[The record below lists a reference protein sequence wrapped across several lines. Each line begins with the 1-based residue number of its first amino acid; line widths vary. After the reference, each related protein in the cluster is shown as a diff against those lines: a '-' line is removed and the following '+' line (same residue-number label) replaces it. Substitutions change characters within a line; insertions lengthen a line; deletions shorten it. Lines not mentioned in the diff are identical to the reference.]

1 MRPDEHKKKK
11 NAQYKKKH
19 GIKEERK
26 GETSKDKKGSSEE
39 ILVNT
44 VKSDISDSSDS
55 SHNSNVARFS
65 RRIVKSNWEKY
76 ELPPEEDPYI
86 GPTQKGESF
95 EKLLRSEGA
104 SAAQFR
110 FKDEAFWEEEAAG
123 PHYDQMSIDLMTLA
137 DSLQSLP
144 LYQKLGISKEH
155 FTKEQLQVMETQ
167 SMQNSFVK
175 DNIPKENNQHC
186 PPQRNLTNDTKENPN
201 SQKDLCKN
209 GKTQPKTDFACVETD
224 RGNSIVQNSETE
236 MKYKPS
242 TIEDQELD
250 ALLSMETTEKTQNP
264 KNVHTT
270 GDTADDLEDWLD
282 SILD

>member
-26 GETSKDKKGSSEE
+26 GETAKDKKGNTEE
-39 ILVNT
+39 TLANT
-44 VKSDISDSSDS
+44 GSG
-55 SHNSNVARFS
+55 HTPNVARFS
-65 RRIVKSNWEKY
+65 RREVKSNWEKY

-95 EKLLRSEGA
+95 EKLLKYEGA

-110 FKDEAFWEEEAAG
+110 FKDEALWEEEAAS
-123 PHYDQMSIDLMTLA
+123 PHYDQMSIDLVALS

-155 FTKEQLQVMETQ
+155 FTKEQLQIMETQ
-167 SMQNSFVK
+167 SMQNSSDK
-175 DNIPKENNQHC
+175 DNIPKENKQHT
-186 PPQRNLTNDTKENPN
+186 PPQRNLTGDTKESPKA
-201 SQKDLCKN
+201 QKDLCKN
-209 GKTQPKTDFACVETD
+209 DKTQSKTDFVCVESD
-224 RGNSIVQNSETE
+224 QQNPVVQNSEETE
-236 MKYKPS
+236 VKFQTPS
-242 TIEDQELD
+242 IDDQELD
-250 ALLSMETTEKTQNP
+250 ALLSMETSEKTRIP
-264 KNVHTT
+264 KNVHTK
-270 GDTADDLEDWLD
+270 GETADDLEDWLD